1 MSAEAE
7 LLVCRQCLCRVS
19 LLFLFVFGI
28 EVVTANYQNNIFFLS
43 RGLCPEH
50 GWKYCRTYSAH
61 TPGNPEDSAKTEEPL
76 KFCKQM
82 FSSMR
87 IKHLQL
93 LFCSHSHSQ
102 RITVWWNLG
111 RAWLRCIVI
120 LWSYEWTWKFTH
132 NLSKLNST
140 SNFNLTE
147 RFNNPGHVGDMLNFW
162 YLELFQRT
170 FHSTSILSIIL
181 STAQTYWFATFF
193 WWITRQRKVSR
204 ILDLDTSWISQALFS
219 ENSQLGYP
227 TLCLALLKEIVS
239 KKAFDQWK
247 QFFPLLVSTDF
258 YLKTSPWSQD

>member
-1 MSAEAE
+1 MSTEAG

-28 EVVTANYQNNIFFLS
+28 VVVTANYQNNIFFLS

-50 GWKYCRTYSAH
+50 GWKYCRIYSAH

-76 KFCKQM
+76 KFRKQM

-87 IKHLQL
+87 IKHLLL

-102 RITVWWNLG
+102 KITVWWNLG

-132 NLSKLNST
+132 NLSKLNLT

-147 RFNNPGHVGDMLNFW
+147 CFNNPGNVSDMLNF
-162 YLELFQRT
+162 L
-170 FHSTSILSIIL
+170 I
-181 STAQTYWFATFF
+181 
-193 WWITRQRKVSR
+193 
-204 ILDLDTSWISQALFS
+204 SWTFS
-219 ENSQLGYP
+219 ENIPLNIH
-227 TLCLALLKEIVS
+227 LKYHSLHSTNILVCH
-239 KKAFDQWK
+239 
-247 QFFPLLVSTDF
+247 FFLVNHQTEKSVKNTG
-258 YLKTSPWSQD
+258 LKTHPELSKHYSARRTPS